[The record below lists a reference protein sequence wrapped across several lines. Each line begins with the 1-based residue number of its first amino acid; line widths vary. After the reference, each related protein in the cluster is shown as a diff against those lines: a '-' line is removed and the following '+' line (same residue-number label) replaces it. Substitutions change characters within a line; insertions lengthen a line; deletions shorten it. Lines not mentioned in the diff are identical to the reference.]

1 MSGKAPCLF
10 RCRILFLILK
20 SILTAL
26 LTAATLSGSSA
37 PSAPLVAK
45 APAPVEPVKVEEV
58 KMVDRWVLPGA
69 SSNEARVLS
78 ALQDRGINDRAALA
92 TIMGNIKQESR
103 FHSNICEGGARVGF
117 WSCTRGGYG
126 LIQWTTV
133 DRYNGLGHHAR
144 TLGHDPSTV
153 EAQVSY
159 LFTERQWKGIEPSL
173 MRPGQSIQYYM
184 QKAYRWLGWG
194 HHGRRTQYAWEYFHS
209 LTIKQVPSK

>member
-1 MSGKAPCLF
+1 MVA
-10 RCRILFLILK
+10 
-20 SILTAL
+20 
-26 LTAATLSGSSA
+26 SA
-37 PSAPLVAK
+37 PMPTVPEAIK
-45 APAPVEPVKVEEV
+45 PVVKVEKVKEI

-69 SSNEARVLS
+69 SHNEARVLD
-78 ALQDRGINDRAALA
+78 ALQDRGITDRAALA
-92 TIMGNIKQESR
+92 TVMGNIKQESR

-144 TLGHDPSTV
+144 TLGQDPSTV

-159 LFTERQWKGIEPSL
+159 IFTERQWRGIETFL

-184 QKAYRWLGWG
+184 GKAYRWLGWG
-194 HHGRRTQYAWEYFHS
+194 HHGRRTQYAWEYYNQ
-209 LTIKQVPSK
+209 LTTKQVPAK